1 MKTES
6 IEKLKQLM
14 VKTYRK
20 FGDETALLIK
30 DKRSYT
36 GNEIAE
42 EIENETEFGIKMVDN
57 MIQLTID
64 LLKRD
69 KINMSDGNKL
79 FQATIECSNSCYV
92 ETLLITAKDKTEAH
106 KLLCKHEK
114 REVRYK
120 SELKELALNMEKATV
135 IPMVGFGE
143 NDNDNNYDD

>member
-69 KINMSDGNKL
+69 KINMSDG
-79 FQATIECSNSCYV
+79 
-92 ETLLITAKDKTEAH
+92 
-106 KLLCKHEK
+106 
-114 REVRYK
+114 
-120 SELKELALNMEKATV
+120 
-135 IPMVGFGE
+135 G
-143 NDNDNNYDD
+143 